1 MIMRKQLLLFFMLLL
16 IYSMA
21 WAQTKPIS
29 GKVVDNTGELVGV
42 SVTVKGTTNGVATDV
57 NGNFKLNAAPNS
69 ILVFRFI
76 GYKTKEVNIGTQTQ
90 LKVTLE
96 SESSALNEIVVVGY
110 GTQKRGDLSVAIS
123 SVSGKDIEVNPITSV
138 AEALEGRVPGLQVTT
153 TDGSPNGSPI
163 IRLRGGGSVTQD
175 NSPLYIVDGF
185 PVPDLNSIPPTDI
198 ESVDVL
204 KDAAATAIYGSQGAN
219 GIIIVTTKK
228 GKVGRTVVSYSG
240 YGQVRTFPREL
251 QVLSP
256 YEYVLAQ
263 YEYARITSQT
273 AVDNF
278 SKYFGV
284 YGDLELY
291 KNQKGTDWQ
300 KTLFGNTTASQ
311 QHNLSITGGTEKTR
325 MSLSASDNKNQGLQV
340 GSNFERIYLDFKL
353 NHTMSDKLMLDVT
366 TRFSNNISNGGGT
379 SGSATAKVG
388 TGITTKPVNGL
399 ADFIDLSGATSSGN
413 DQDYEDFISSTVN
426 PTTLAAQDWRNNV
439 NKLFTLQTALTWK
452 VINGLSYR
460 TEGGV
465 DLGFGNSKRYYGP
478 LTLLS
483 TNNGGLP
490 LGEITLTQTQTYR
503 WANTL
508 TYNFKVGTKNTLTI
522 LGGQELRSAQ
532 SSNNYNRARGFDPTL
547 PPAKVFANFAAGIPD
562 LMSSGDAQATNV
574 SSYFGRLNYA
584 YKNRYL
590 LTVTSR
596 ADGSSLF
603 APGHQWG
610 FFPAAAFAWR
620 VSDEPFM
627 KSLSVIS
634 DLKARLS
641 YGAVGNNR
649 IPLYQTFPVFSV
661 STTRPIGFGDA
672 NQSYYTF
679 ASSQLPNPN
688 LKWETTITQNA
699 GLDFGL
705 FHDRLTGSLDIY
717 SNYTKDLLV
726 TSNIPTS
733 TGFPTQQQNIGQ
745 TSNRGIELG
754 LTGTIFDKKG
764 FRLNGIFNIAM
775 NRARI
780 DKLDGSATEI
790 ISNSGWASTDL
801 KAADDYRARVGG
813 TIGLIY
819 GYVSD
824 GFYTVDDFS
833 SYNASTGRYVLKNG
847 IADNT
852 NITGGI
858 TVRPGV
864 AKVKDISGP
873 NGVPDGIISA
883 DYDRQVIGS
892 ALPKATGGFG
902 FNASYKGF
910 DLYTFFTWSYGGQV
924 YNTGKQSFNM
934 YYRTTYGNMLN
945 TSNYA
950 SRFHYIDAAGN
961 QVTDLE
967 ALRALNPNPTIASPF
982 SYGNASPVAQSLD
995 IEDGSFLRLSNVT
1008 LGYTVPLSLTKRIG
1022 VSKLRVYGTVYNAL
1036 LFTKY
1041 TGYDPEVSTSP
1052 SGGSDNYNLL
1062 TPGVD
1067 YSGYPKSRTFTFG
1080 LNVTF

>member
-1 MIMRKQLLLFFMLLL
+1 MRKQLLLFFMFLL

-57 NGNFKLNAAPNS
+57 NGNFKLNVAPNA

-76 GYKTKEVNIGTQTQ
+76 GYKTKEVAVGTQTQ

-96 SESSALNEIVVVGY
+96 SESSSLNEIVVVGY

-123 SVSGKDIEVNPITSV
+123 SVSGKDIEINPITSV

-153 TDGSPNGSPI
+153 SDGSPNGNPI

-185 PVPDLNSIPPTDI
+185 PVADLSNIAPNDI

-228 GKVGRTVVSYSG
+228 PKAGRTIISYNG
-240 YGQVRTFPREL
+240 YGQLRTFPREL

-263 YEYARITSQT
+263 YEFARITSQT

-278 SKYFGV
+278 SKYFGA

-291 KNQKGTDWQ
+291 KNQKGTNWQ
-300 KTLFGNTTASQ
+300 KVLFGNTTASQ
-311 QHNLSITGGTEKTR
+311 QHSLSITGGTEKTK

-340 GSNFERIYLDFKL
+340 GSNFERIYMDFKL
-353 NHTMSDKLMLDVT
+353 NHTISDKLTLDLT
-366 TRFSNNISNGGGT
+366 TRFSNTISNGGGT

-399 ADFIDLSGATSSGN
+399 ADFIDLSGANAVSGN

-426 PTTLAAQDWRNNV
+426 PATLAAQDYRNV
-439 NKLFTLQTALTWK
+439 VTKVFTLQTALAWK
-452 VINGLSYR
+452 VTNGLSYR

-478 LTLLS
+478 LTLLAS
-483 TNNGGLP
+483 NNGGLP
-490 LGEITLTQTQTYR
+490 LGEITIAQAQTYR

-508 TYNFKVGTKNTLTI
+508 TYKFKLGPKNVFNV
-522 LGGQELRSAQ
+522 LGGQEIKSALA
-532 SSNNYNRARGFDPTL
+532 SANYNRAKGFDITL
-547 PPAKVFANFAAGIPD
+547 PPAKLFANFAAGTPD
-562 LMSSGDAQATNV
+562 QILSTEVQPANMMSF
-574 SSYFGRLNYA
+574 FGRVEYI
-584 YKNRYL
+584 YKNKYIL
-590 LTVTSR
+590 SALAR
-596 ADGSSLF
+596 ADGSSVF
-603 APGHQWG
+603 AEGHQWG
-610 FFPAAAFAWR
+610 FFPAAAIAWKIM
-620 VSDEPFM
+620 DEPFM
-627 KSLSVIS
+627 KNATFVSQ
-634 DLKARLS
+634 LKARLS

-649 IPLYQTFPVFSV
+649 IPPYLTGPTFSIAVN
-661 STTRPIGFGDA
+661 RPIGFGDT
-672 NQSYYTF
+672 NQPYYTY
-679 ASSQLPNPN
+679 SSSLLPNPN

-699 GLDFGL
+699 GLDFGF
-705 FHDRLTGSLDIY
+705 FHDRLTGSLDLY

-733 TGFPTQQQNIGQ
+733 TGFVAQQQNIGQ

-754 LTGTIFDKKG
+754 LTGAIVDKKG

-775 NRARI
+775 NRARV

-801 KAADDYRARVGG
+801 KAIDDYRARVGG

-824 GFYTVDDFS
+824 GFYSVDDFS
-833 SYNASTGRYVLKNG
+833 SYNASTGRYVLKPG
-847 IADNT
+847 VADNT

-858 TVRPGV
+858 SVRPGV
-864 AKVKDISGP
+864 AKLKDISGP
-873 NGVPDGIISA
+873 NGVPDGVIDA
-883 DYDRQVIGS
+883 TYDRQVIGS

-910 DLYTFFTWSYGGQV
+910 DLYTFFTWSYGNQV

-934 YYRTTYGNMLN
+934 YYRTTWGNMLN

-967 ALRALNPNPTIASPF
+967 ALRALNPNPTIASPY
-982 SYGNASPVAQSLD
+982 SYGNASPVAQSLE

-1008 LGYTVPLSLTKRIG
+1008 LGYTVPLSLTKRVGI
-1022 VSKLRVYGTVYNAL
+1022 SKLRVYGTVYNAL

-1041 TGYDPEVSTSP
+1041 TGYDPEVSTAP
-1052 SGGSDNYNLL
+1052 SGSTDGYNVL

-1080 LNVTF
+1080 LNLTF